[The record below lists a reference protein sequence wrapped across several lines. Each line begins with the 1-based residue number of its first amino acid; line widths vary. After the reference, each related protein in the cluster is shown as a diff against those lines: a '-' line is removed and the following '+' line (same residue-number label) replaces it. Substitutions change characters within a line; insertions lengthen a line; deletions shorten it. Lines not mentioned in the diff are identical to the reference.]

1 MTKVNSVNQNETKSD
16 FFFGT
21 YSNLT
26 SFFIRRK
33 ILKCFN
39 KHKQVKRNKSDSVF
53 TYLQGSALSK

>member
-1 MTKVNSVNQNETKSD
+1 MNSINESETKSD

-26 SFFIRRK
+26 LFFIRRK

-39 KHKQVKRNKSDSVF
+39 KHKQVKRNKSDSIF
-53 TYLQGSALSK
+53 TYLQSSALSK